1 VGFDPVTLEVI
12 RSRFD
17 IIAEEMQT
25 ALVRA
30 AYSSVLKAGDASAA
44 IFTAQG
50 ETIAQAT
57 SLPGLLGMLIPAV
70 SSILR
75 TFPPAEM
82 HDGDIYILN
91 DPYDGGTHIP
101 DITLVTPVFHKGQ
114 VVGLCASIAHM
125 QDMGGKVPGS
135 IATDATEIYQEG
147 LRIPPLKFYEE
158 GHPNQTLHRLIEK
171 NVRIPNVVMGDLRAQ
186 IAAGTVGHRRL
197 SKLFDEYGQDT
208 VLSYVGELLD
218 RAEIMTRHKI
228 QEIPDGSYSFTDYV
242 DNDGIDLDRRIK
254 IQATVTIQ
262 GSDISVDFA
271 GTDSQVKGPI
281 NCVPSPVMAA
291 VFYVVRA
298 ITDPSIPNNA
308 GCYRPVQVH
317 LPEGS
322 VVNPNPPAAVTVRSV
337 VMEATVAVLLGA
349 LVKAIPDRI
358 PAASG
363 GNALA
368 MFMGGMDPLTG
379 EPYVCAE
386 LGTGG
391 FGARPTKDGIDV
403 LHADVINGMNVP
415 VESIEMD
422 FPLRVHRHNL
432 WTDSGGA
439 GRHRGGLGY
448 EKVFELLRGEISVAH
463 RGEYHFHAPWG
474 LFGGRPGRKS
484 RSVILRQNGG
494 AEVIPSKQVF
504 TLKAGEQVHVCTAGG
519 AGYGN
524 PLERPAEAV
533 LADVLD
539 GKVSREAAKAEY
551 GVIITGENPVVN
563 EKATQR
569 LRQEMGANYAL
580 YSQSL

>member
-1 VGFDPVTLEVI
+1 MGFDPVTLEVI

-70 SSILR
+70 GSILR
-75 TFPPAEM
+75 AFPPTAM
-82 HDGDIYILN
+82 RDGDIYILN

-101 DITLVTPVFHKGQ
+101 DITLVTPVIHEGR
-114 VVGLCASIAHM
+114 VVALCASIAHM

-158 GHPNQTLHRLIEK
+158 GRPNQTLHRLIEK

-186 IAAGTVGHRRL
+186 IAAGAVGCRRL
-197 SKLFDEYGQDT
+197 LNLFEEYGHGT
-208 VLSYVGELLD
+208 VVSYVGELLD
-218 RAEIMTRHKI
+218 RAESMTRQKI
-228 QEIPDGSYSFTDYV
+228 QEIPDGSYSFTDCV
-242 DNDGIDLDRRIK
+242 DNDGIDLERRIK
-254 IQATVTIQ
+254 IQATVTIR
-262 GSDISVDFA
+262 GSDISVDFT
-271 GTDSQVKGPI
+271 GTDPQVKGPI

-291 VFYVVRA
+291 VYYVVRA

-317 LPEGS
+317 LPGGS
-322 VVNPNPPAAVTVRSV
+322 VVNPNPPAAVAIRSV
-337 VMEATVAVLLGA
+337 VMETVVSVLLGA
-349 LVKAIPDRI
+349 LVKAMPDRI

-363 GNALA
+363 SNALS
-368 MFMGGMDPLTG
+368 MFMGGLDPLSG
-379 EPYVCAE
+379 EPYVCSE

-415 VESIEMD
+415 VEAIEMD
-422 FPLRVHRHNL
+422 FPLRVHRHSL

-439 GRHRGGLGY
+439 GRYRGGLGY
-448 EKVFELLRGEISVAH
+448 EKVFELLRGEISVSH

-474 LFGGRPGRKS
+474 LFGGRAGRKS
-484 RSVILRQNGG
+484 RSVILRQDGS

-504 TLKAGEQVHVCTAGG
+504 TLKAGERVHVCTAGG
-519 AGYGN
+519 AGYGH
-524 PLERPAEAV
+524 PLERPTEAV

-539 GKVSREAAKAEY
+539 GKVSRESARAEY
-551 GVIITGENPVVN
+551 GVVITGENPIVD
-563 EKATQR
+563 EEATRR
-569 LRQEMGANYAL
+569 LRQEMSAKWKGT
-580 YSQSL
+580 